1 MNGFHNRCLIL
12 HVTLGWVGANYKLDF
27 VWGPKGR
34 KFLGK
39 EDSYVRALYYS
50 LKRYVE
56 MNQIYFFEMK
66 RYVEMNQSSVFPKYI
81 SFHFYRNFLQISIEA
96 NLVLFVM

>member
-1 MNGFHNRCLIL
+1 MRTQGSAIF
-12 HVTLGWVGANYKLDF
+12 GE
-27 VWGPKGR
+27 
-34 KFLGK
+34 

-56 MNQIYFFEMK
+56 TNQIYFFEMK

-81 SFHFYRNFLQISIEA
+81 SFHFYRNFLHISIEA